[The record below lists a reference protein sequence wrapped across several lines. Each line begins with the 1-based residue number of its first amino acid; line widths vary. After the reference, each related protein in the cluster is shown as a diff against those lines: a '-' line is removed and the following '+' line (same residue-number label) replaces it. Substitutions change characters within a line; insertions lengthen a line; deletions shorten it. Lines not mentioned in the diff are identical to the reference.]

1 MQIAELI
8 LTAVALSMDAFAV
21 AICKGLSM
29 RRATLK
35 NASIVGL
42 YFGFFQALMPLIGYF
57 VGIQFESI
65 IKNID
70 HWLAL
75 FLLSV
80 IGINMICGALH
91 KGEVEKEAV
100 DLSFKAM
107 LPLALATSIDAL
119 AIGVTFAFL
128 GTNIA
133 AASAMIGFTT
143 FILSMVGVKIG
154 CVFGVKYKARA
165 EMLGGTILLLIG
177 IKILLEHLGI
187 ISF

>member
-1 MQIAELI
+1 MQIAELF

-21 AICKGLSM
+21 AVCKGLSM
-29 RRATLK
+29 RKATFK
-35 NASIVGL
+35 KSSIVGL

-57 VGIQFESI
+57 VGLQFESI

-91 KGEVEKEAV
+91 KGEMEEEDA

-119 AIGVTFAFL
+119 AIGITFAFL

-133 AASAMIGFTT
+133 LASSMIGITT

-154 CVFGVKYKARA
+154 CVFGIKYKARA
-165 EMLGGTILLLIG
+165 EMLGGIILLMIG
-177 IKILLEHLGI
+177 IKILLEHLEI